1 MPLLTPVEIARRAD
15 AIRLKGAAL
24 ASAASLPGNA
34 VARTLNG
41 SRPSYDRVEALS
53 NALIREEKRM
63 RDYLVG
69 LHPLDKAPVAAVAE
83 VA

>member
-1 MPLLTPVEIARRAD
+1 MPLLTPSEISQRAD

-24 ASAASLPGNA
+24 ASAAGLPGNA
-34 VARTLNG
+34 AARTLNG

-53 NALIREEKRM
+53 NALIGEEKRM
-63 RDYLVG
+63 RDYLIG
-69 LHPLDKAPVAAVAE
+69 LHPLNKAELPE